1 MWCRLLIGG
10 FGLAYLI
17 ALFLLAVGTFGWF
30 GADRDPLSGVFLAP
44 LGLPWNLLTGSLPDG
59 APRILGAMLA
69 PLLNLGILAVICRA
83 VWQR

>member
-17 ALFLLAVGTFGWF
+17 GLCLLAVGTFGLF
-30 GADRDPLSGVFLAP
+30 GAERDPLSGVFVLP

-59 APRILGAMLA
+59 APRILGAVLA

-83 VWQR
+83 VGHR